1 MQSDLQVLYLE
12 LAKGRTI
19 YDAVKK
25 TKKFISLSIKYTP
38 EIGQGRS
45 TTCTMG
51 MLRIITRFFKRI
63 DLIFSK

>member
-1 MQSDLQVLYLE
+1 MGMLRIITK

-38 EIGQGRS
+38 EIGQGRGPIS
-45 TTCTMG
+45 G
-51 MLRIITRFFKRI
+51 VYLMLNEINFLVFFTA
-63 DLIFSK
+63 S